1 MKPGGGLKW
10 GSVLGGEPGQ
20 GHRAETSEAA
30 PGLTHTLG
38 PNLAVAVGAGAL
50 VGTGQVVALLAGAA
64 VMQGLGT
71 LVHICR

>member
-1 MKPGGGLKW
+1 M
-10 GSVLGGEPGQ
+10 
-20 GHRAETSEAA
+20 A

-64 VMQGLGT
+64 VVQEGLST
-71 LVHICR
+71 LVHICGQHRSAPAREPTHHPT